1 MYVIIIVSQSHLLL
15 LLLDLTIS
23 ALDSQTL
30 CPEKEGGGEREREK
44 GRKREGGGEKEER
57 VRGGEESGREERWG
71 KGGKGREGRR
81 GREKQVSGRWIK
93 GKEWG

>member
-1 MYVIIIVSQSHLLL
+1 MDISVHLLL

-30 CPEKEGGGEREREK
+30 CPEKEGRGERERERG
-44 GRKREGGGEKEER
+44 GREKEER
-57 VRGGEESGREERWG
+57 VRGGEESGQEERWG
-71 KGGKGREGRR
+71 KGGKGRERRR
-81 GREKQVSGRWIK
+81 GREKQVGGRWIK